1 MTDIALARD
10 LALLAAEKWAQQHG
24 PVHPQADDF
33 GKSVADVDR
42 AALAR
47 MATPVAESDSQSVAA
62 AVRPAPAQHS
72 LDRPCSTG
80 RELFQTKQVGG

>member
-24 PVHPQADDF
+24 PLHPQADDF
-33 GKSVADVDR
+33 GKSVADVAR

-62 AVRPAPAQHS
+62 AVRPASAQHS
-72 LDRPCSTG
+72 SSPPGSTG
-80 RELFQTKQVGG
+80 HSLPQTKQVGA